1 MLITPPVVH
10 NFKSNAERKI
20 FKMLEELDLGK
31 HAFAL
36 HSLNLTE
43 HEYKRWAEIDFI
55 IAWEEGV
62 FALEIKGGRVSCHDG
77 IWSFINRFGETFH
90 KSEGPFDQAKTGH
103 DKLKQLT
110 LDNLP
115 LNTTKSFCWGW
126 GVVFP
131 DSSFNIK
138 GPSWSTEMVLD
149 SKQLGMGGSLGLKRY
164 LQQLAKWW
172 RSQGKGHHTLA
183 NQSQLTELR
192 QFLRP
197 DFDMIPSISG
207 TIDDVIH
214 TVVRLTNEQFEVLDG
229 IEENDRI
236 LCTGGA
242 GTGKSFLAIETA
254 RRETA
259 KGKNTIIA
267 CHSSTFASF
276 IKSKVSKENITIAD
290 YESINILLANRTLFD
305 SLIVDEAQDFL
316 TGDKLSLLGQL
327 LHGGLSQ
334 GRWRMF
340 LDPNNQSGL
349 NEPIEINLLED
360 LKKVAAKQLLTR
372 NCRNTKEIVLQT
384 QLLTAADIGVA
395 LIEGNG
401 PPVDIIDIFDQKS
414 TAAALEKRINDW
426 LEEDVSPGHIT
437 ILSPLKF
444 EDSAVRLMSPKYIGM
459 ITTFDKKA
467 ASLWP
472 LRTITYSTIINF
484 KGLENRCIAIVDIE
498 SFSASPKDVATLYVA
513 MTRAHA
519 GLWLAVPQTQRN
531 KLNQII
537 RKHTEILLTEGI

>member
-43 HEYKRWAEIDFI
+43 HEYKKWAEIDFI
-55 IAWEEGV
+55 VAWEDGV
-62 FALEIKGGRVSCHDG
+62 FALEIKGGRVSCRDG
-77 IWSFINRFGETFH
+77 IWSFTNRFGETSH
-90 KSEGPFDQAKTGH
+90 KSEGPFEQAKTGH
-103 DKLKQLT
+103 DTLKQLS
-110 LDNLP
+110 LKNLP
-115 LNTTKSFCWGW
+115 PNTIKSFCWGW

-131 DSSFNIK
+131 DIIFDIK
-138 GPSWSTEMVLD
+138 GPSWSSEMVLD
-149 SKQLGMGGSLGLKRY
+149 SKQLDMGGSLGLKRY

-172 RSQGKGHHTLA
+172 RSQGKGHYALA
-183 NQSQLTELR
+183 NHNQLIELK

-197 DFDMIPSISG
+197 DFEMIPSISG
-207 TIDDVIH
+207 AIEDVIK
-214 TVVRLTNEQFEVLDG
+214 TVVRLTNEQSAVLDG

-254 RRETA
+254 RRETSR
-259 KGKNTIIA
+259 GKKTIIA
-267 CHSSTFASF
+267 CHSATFASF

-290 YESINILLANRTLFD
+290 YESINMLLANNTLFD

-316 TGDKLSLLGQL
+316 TADKLSQLGKLLN
-327 LHGGLSQ
+327 GGLGQ

-349 NEPIEINLLED
+349 NEPIEKNILEG
-360 LKKVAAKQLLTR
+360 LKKIAAKQLLTR
-372 NCRNTKEIVLQT
+372 NCRNTKEIVLRT
-384 QLLTAADIGVA
+384 QLLTGGDIGVA

-401 PPVDIIDIFDQKS
+401 PPVEIIDVNGQKS
-414 TAAALEKRINDW
+414 TSEALEKRINDW
-426 LEEDVSPGHIT
+426 LEEDISPGHIT
-437 ILSPLKF
+437 ILSPLNF
-444 EDSAVRLMSPKYIGM
+444 EESAVRLMSPKYNDM
-459 ITTFDKKA
+459 ITILDKKA
-467 ASLWP
+467 ASQWP
-472 LRTITYSTIINF
+472 LRKISYSTIINF
-484 KGLENRCIAIVDIE
+484 KGLENRCIAITDIE
-498 SFSASPKDVATLYVA
+498 SFSASQKDVATLYVA

-519 GLWLAVPQTQRN
+519 GLWLAVPQNQRS
-531 KLNQII
+531 KLDQII
-537 RKHTEILLTEGI
+537 RKHTEILLKEDI